1 MAEIRCPM
9 CSKPNP
15 EDADT
20 CSFCG
25 ARLKPLVADS
35 PEEPSPV
42 GSPQEEGQGEP
53 VPDWLAR
60 VRSKAEA
67 DRGEDDEET
76 DVPESADDE
85 SGSPDWLGRLRQAE
99 PLQDEGP
106 PEGYIPDWLDE
117 SSEDASASPET
128 EVPLEHETPA
138 EHEAQAGPPSPDRP
152 ETGWLDRLRAEST
165 SEVTSEESID
175 EEDSSA
181 PEQELFDPGAGDALD
196 WLGDLEESAS
206 DEPAPGS
213 AAEGVSPWA
222 DYETPPEAEGEVSL
236 GGETQAEAPDDWLSD
251 LGGEGGEP
259 GGLPDWI
266 SELSEPGEGVGDEA
280 AASFGG
286 EDELPASPEF
296 EPSLGSEESGLP
308 DLEAEP
314 LGPPG
319 EDAAPLEPS
328 EVIDEGQAGDFD
340 WDEVEFDWDSE
351 EIQDK
356 LPEEPLEA
364 PEPPEPEAAELPHV
378 PALIMGDADD
388 EPKSDVQDFDLST
401 VELPDWLSE
410 VRPDAGEGEAGR
422 GDLAPATI
430 PTWLEAMRPVETF
443 RPVIDIEPE
452 EEQAVESVG
461 PLAGLRGVLLAE
473 PVVAKPHTATTSGAR
488 LEVTE
493 RQFAQAE
500 LLQRIVEQ
508 EEHEIP
514 ATVQGKRAW
523 PVARWLV
530 SLIMLLA
537 VLIPAVAGAPVF
549 PIPQRVSRDLG
560 PLVGIVNTLP
570 TDRPILMVFDFEPGY
585 SGELDAV
592 AEPLIESLLARGI
605 NIVTVST
612 RPTGPPLAVDLI
624 DKIGAPYQ
632 IENGRNVLH
641 LGYLSGGP
649 SAVQLFSAA
658 PREAILKGFELP
670 PEMSGQSAWASPLLS
685 DVHSLS
691 DFGMV
696 AVVAAGTDTARTWAE
711 QAHPW
716 MGDTPLVMV
725 LSQGAEPLIR
735 PYFESLTP
743 QVNGILS
750 GLPTALAYEQLNGR
764 QGMAFNRWNGFGA
777 GAFAAE
783 WLILAGAV
791 YGAITWFM
799 RRRRA

>member
-15 EDADT
+15 EDAET
-20 CSFCG
+20 CTFCG
-25 ARLKPLVADS
+25 ARLKPLVAGPPDEGS
-35 PEEPSPV
+35 TPEIPP
-42 GSPQEEGQGEP
+42 GEGQEGP

-60 VRSKAEA
+60 VRSRAEA
-67 DRGEDDEET
+67 DREDEDELGELEPDDQEG
-76 DVPESADDE
+76 
-85 SGSPDWLGRLRQAE
+85 GSPDWLGRLRQAE
-99 PLQDEGP
+99 PFQEEGP
-106 PEGYIPDWLDE
+106 PEGFIPDWLEEE
-117 SSEDASASPET
+117 SDAD
-128 EVPLEHETPA
+128 L
-138 EHEAQAGPPSPDRP
+138 PPSSAEPPATPPSSDRP
-152 ETGWLDRLRAEST
+152 ETGWLDRLRAESDIDDEPEAPEGQAEAAEDQGEAP
-165 SEVTSEESID
+165 SEPDVVEP
-175 EEDSSA
+175 EEDD
-181 PEQELFDPGAGDALD
+181 ELD
-196 WLGDLEESAS
+196 WLSDLGKPREETAGS
-206 DEPAPGS
+206 DDDSPGM

-222 DYETPPEAEGEVSL
+222 EFETPSEL
-236 GGETQAEAPDDWLSD
+236 PDDAPEEDSGPSEDWLED
-251 LGGEGGEP
+251 LSGGGTGE
-259 GGLPDWI
+259 LPDWI
-266 SELSEPGEGVGDEA
+266 SELGEPGDEPAEGELDLSGLEDVGEMGAAEMAESGPSPDEGIA
-280 AASFGG
+280 GAP
-286 EDELPASPEF
+286 ELEQEPAEASPQ
-296 EPSLGSEESGLP
+296 EPSGPTDE
-308 DLEAEP
+308 DREP
-314 LGPPG
+314 T
-319 EDAAPLEPS
+319 DA
-328 EVIDEGQAGDFD
+328 FD

-351 EIQDK
+351 E
-356 LPEEPLEA
+356 A
-364 PEPPEPEAAELPHV
+364 PPEAVEETGEEDTGEGELPHV
-378 PALIMGDADD
+378 PALIMG
-388 EPKSDVQDFDLST
+388 EPGEEPAGDVQDFDLST
-401 VELPDWLSE
+401 VDLPDWLSE
-410 VRPDAGEGEAGR
+410 VRPDAGDGEGGR

-430 PTWLEAMRPVETF
+430 PNWLEAMRPVETF
-443 RPVIDIEPE
+443 RPVVDVEPE

-473 PVVAKPHTATTSGAR
+473 PVVAKPRSSTTSGAR

-508 EEHEIP
+508 EEHEVP
-514 ATVQGKRAW
+514 APVAGKRAW

-530 SLIMLLA
+530 SIVMLLA
-537 VLIPAVAGAPVF
+537 VLMPATVGAPVF
-549 PIPQRVSRDLG
+549 PVPQRVSRDLG

-570 TDRPILMVFDFEPGY
+570 TDRPVLMVFDFEPGY

-592 AEPLIESLLARGI
+592 AAPLIENLLARGI

-624 DKIGAPYQ
+624 GQIGAPYQ

-649 SAVQLFSAA
+649 SAVQLFAAA

-670 PEMSGQSAWASPLLS
+670 PEMEGQSAWASPLLS

-716 MGDTPLVMV
+716 LGETPLVMV
-725 LSQGAEPLIR
+725 LSQGAEPMIR

-750 GLPTALAYEQLNGR
+750 GLPTALAYEGLNGR
-764 QGMAFNRWNGFGA
+764 HGMAYDRWNGFGA

-783 WLILAGAV
+783 WLIFAGV
-791 YGAITWFM
+791 IYGVVVWVV

>member
-15 EDADT
+15 EDAET

-35 PEEPSPV
+35 PEDPSTA
-42 GSPQEEGQGEP
+42 GGPQDEAQGGQ

-67 DRGEDDEET
+67 DRDEEEGV
-76 DVPESADDE
+76 DKPEPMGDE
-85 SGSPDWLGRLRQAE
+85 GESPDWLGRLRQAE
-99 PLQDEGP
+99 PLQEEGP
-106 PEGYIPDWLDE
+106 PEGYIPDWLDAA
-117 SSEDASASPET
+117 SEETTTEPET
-128 EVPLEHETPA
+128 PVEGV
-138 EHEAQAGPPSPDRP
+138 QSGGPSPDRP
-152 ETGWLDRLRAEST
+152 ETGWLDRLREESA
-165 SEVTSEESID
+165 SEGISEDSID
-175 EEDSSA
+175 EEDSSTSE
-181 PEQELFDPGAGDALD
+181 PEFFDPGAGDALD
-196 WLGDLEESAS
+196 WLGDLEESAPE
-206 DEPAPGS
+206 EPELGS

-222 DYETPPEAEGEVSL
+222 DFETPPDAEEMLPDVGD
-236 GGETQAEAPDDWLSD
+236 TRDEAPDDWLSD
-251 LGGEGGEP
+251 LGGEGGAP

-266 SELSEPGEGVGDEA
+266 SELSEPGEEEGEDAEPGMVGDSEPPTVPDFDTSLEA
-280 AASFGG
+280 
-286 EDELPASPEF
+286 
-296 EPSLGSEESGLP
+296 EESGLP

-314 LGPPG
+314 LGTSTS
-319 EDAAPLEPS
+319 DAAPSEPLEFI
-328 EVIDEGQAGDFD
+328 EEDQTADFD
-340 WDEVEFDWDSE
+340 WGEVEFDWDSE
-351 EIQDK
+351 EIQD
-356 LPEEPLEA
+356 EPLEA
-364 PEPPEPEAAELPHV
+364 PLEVPESPELEGGELPHV
-378 PALIMGDADD
+378 PALILGDAAD
-388 EPKSDVQDFDLST
+388 EPKGDVQDFDLST

-410 VRPDAGEGEAGR
+410 VRPDAGEGEGAR

-443 RPVIDIEPE
+443 RPVVDIEPE

-514 ATVQGKRAW
+514 ATVPGKRTW

-530 SLIMLLA
+530 SLVMLLA
-537 VLIPAVAGAPVF
+537 VLIPAVTGAPVF

-570 TDRPILMVFDFEPGY
+570 TDRPALMVFDFEPGY

-624 DKIGAPYQ
+624 DQIGAPYQ

-716 MGDTPLVMV
+716 LGDTPLVMV

-750 GLPTALAYEQLNGR
+750 GLPTALAYEQLIGR
-764 QGMAFNRWNGFGA
+764 QGLAFNRWNGFGA

-783 WLILAGAV
+783 WLILAGVV
-791 YGAITWFM
+791 YGAITWLM

>member
-15 EDADT
+15 EDAET

-35 PEEPSPV
+35 PEEPSSA
-42 GSPQEEGQGEP
+42 GGPQDEGQGGQ

-67 DRGEDDEET
+67 DRGEEEEDI
-76 DVPESADDE
+76 DVPVPAGDE
-85 SGSPDWLGRLRQAE
+85 GVTPDWLGRLRQAE
-99 PLQDEGP
+99 PLQEEGP

-117 SSEDASASPET
+117 ASEEASTEADAP
-128 EVPLEHETPA
+128 VEHEASA
-138 EHEAQAGPPSPDRP
+138 EHEAKTEMPSPDRP

-165 SEVTSEESID
+165 SEEAFEESID
-175 EEDSSA
+175 DEDSST
-181 PEQELFDPGAGDALD
+181 PEPEFFDPGVGDALD
-196 WLGDLEESAS
+196 WLGELEESAS
-206 DEPAPGS
+206 DEPAPGL

-222 DYETPPEAEGEVSL
+222 DFETPPEAEGDLSPE
-236 GGETQAEAPDDWLSD
+236 GDMQAEASDDWLGD
-251 LGGEGGEP
+251 LGGEGGGP

-266 SELSEPGEGVGDEA
+266 SELSEPGEEAGDDA
-280 AASFGG
+280 
-286 EDELPASPEF
+286 
-296 EPSLGSEESGLP
+296 EPSLGSEDQATVLPEFDTSLEAEDSGLP

-314 LGPPG
+314 LGPPATDDTSSEPHEFIE
-319 EDAAPLEPS
+319 EDQSA
-328 EVIDEGQAGDFD
+328 DFD
-340 WDEVEFDWDSE
+340 WDEVEFDWDSD
-351 EIQDK
+351 EIRDEP
-356 LPEEPLEA
+356 LEEPLEA
-364 PEPPEPEAAELPHV
+364 PGTPEPEAGELPHV
-378 PALIMGDADD
+378 PALIMGEADD

-410 VRPDAGEGEAGR
+410 VRPDAGEGEGRR

-443 RPVIDIEPE
+443 RPVVDIEPE

-473 PVVAKPHTATTSGAR
+473 PVVAKPRTATTSGAR

-514 ATVQGKRAW
+514 AAVPGKRTW

-530 SLIMLLA
+530 SLVMLLA
-537 VLIPAVAGAPVF
+537 VLVPAVAGVPVF
-549 PIPQRVSRDLG
+549 PIPQRVSRDLA

-570 TDRPILMVFDFEPGY
+570 TDRPALMVFDYEPGY

-624 DKIGAPYQ
+624 DQIGAPYQ

-670 PEMSGQSAWASPLLS
+670 PDMSGQSAWASPLLS

-716 MGDTPLVMV
+716 LGDTPLVMI

-783 WLILAGAV
+783 SLILAGVV
-791 YGAITWFM
+791 YGAITWLM
-799 RRRRA
+799 RRRRV

>member
-9 CSKPNP
+9 CSKPNL
-15 EDADT
+15 EDAET

-25 ARLKPLVADS
+25 ARLKPLM
-35 PEEPSPV
+35 V
-42 GSPQEEGQGEP
+42 GSPPDETAGGVPPAGGQDEP

-60 VRSKAEA
+60 IRSKAEA
-67 DRGEDDEET
+67 DREPDEQGEPDGGQGEGG
-76 DVPESADDE
+76 
-85 SGSPDWLGRLRQAE
+85 GSPDWLGRLRQAE
-99 PLQDEGP
+99 PLQEEGP
-106 PEGYIPDWLDE
+106 PEGHIPDWLDE
-117 SSEDASASPET
+117 
-128 EVPLEHETPA
+128 VA
-138 EHEAQAGPPSPDRP
+138 ERADEPVEAEPPSRKASPDRP
-152 ETGWLDRLRAEST
+152 ETGWLDRLRAESV
-165 SEVTSEESID
+165 SGAGEANSEESPSEKVSPAD
-175 EEDSSA
+175 G
-181 PEQELFDPGAGDALD
+181 ELFEPAADDALG
-196 WLGDLEESAS
+196 WLGELEEA
-206 DEPAPGS
+206 EPEGPATGS

-222 DYETPPEAEGEVSL
+222 EFETPPESEDEPGS
-236 GGETQAEAPDDWLSD
+236 QAQLEASEDWLRE
-251 LGGEGGEP
+251 LGAGEP

-266 SELSEPGEGVGDEA
+266 SELSEPGSAVPEDEA
-280 AASFGG
+280 ELPGFEAAS
-286 EDELPASPEF
+286 D
-296 EPSLGSEESGLP
+296 EESDDLPDFGPPLGEGAAGLP
-308 DLEAEP
+308 DLAGEPTGNESIQVPESGLSPSPMGEEPEA
-314 LGPPG
+314 GG
-319 EDAAPLEPS
+319 
-328 EVIDEGQAGDFD
+328 GFD
-340 WDEVEFDWDSE
+340 WGEVEFDWDAE
-351 EIQDK
+351 ETPAV
-356 LPEEPLEA
+356 PEVEPEV
-364 PEPPEPEAAELPHV
+364 PEPGDAGLPHV
-378 PALIMGDADD
+378 PALIMG
-388 EPKSDVQDFDLST
+388 EPGEEASGDVQDFDLST

-410 VRPDAGEGEAGR
+410 VRADSGDAEGGR

-443 RPVIDIEPE
+443 RPVVDVEPE

-473 PVVAKPHTATTSGAR
+473 PVVAKPRTATSSGAR

-493 RQFAQAE
+493 RQYAQAE

-508 EEHEIP
+508 EEQEVP
-514 ATVQGKRAW
+514 AAVSGRRTW
-523 PVARWLV
+523 PLARWLV
-530 SLIMLLA
+530 SAVMLLA
-537 VLIPAVAGAPVF
+537 VLIPAVVGSPVF

-570 TDRPILMVFDFEPGY
+570 TDRPVLMVFDFEPGY

-592 AEPLIESLLARGI
+592 AEPLIENLLARGI

-624 DKIGAPYQ
+624 DRIGAPFQ
-632 IENGRNVLH
+632 VENGRNVLH

-658 PREAILKGFELP
+658 PREAILKGFQLP
-670 PEMSGQSAWASPLLS
+670 PEMAGQSAWASPLLS
-685 DVHSLS
+685 GVHSLS

-716 MGDTPLVMV
+716 LGNTPLVMV

-750 GLPTALAYEQLNGR
+750 GLPTALAYEELNGR
-764 QGMAFNRWNGFGA
+764 QGMAFSRWNGFGS

-783 WLILAGAV
+783 GLMFAGIV
-791 YGAITWFM
+791 YGLGIWFV